1 MPPQQCR
8 PTVRFGWGDSLCF
21 SSTEA
26 PVQVTRL
33 SLLSRNVIPRAEIAR
48 RKATRRGRFPLSPGS
63 IGLGFSISLGGRV
76 CWRHVVDN
84 GKGTRVEVTLQL
96 AADGIE

>member
-1 MPPQQCR
+1 
-8 PTVRFGWGDSLCF
+8 
-21 SSTEA
+21 
-26 PVQVTRL
+26 
-33 SLLSRNVIPRAEIAR
+33 
-48 RKATRRGRFPLSPGS
+48 
-63 IGLGFSISLGGRV
+63 LGGRV